1 MLIGIICAMD
11 VEISAIR
18 EAMTDASAQTFSGI
32 EYVKGKLF
40 GKDAVIAKCGIGKVF
55 AALCAQTMIIKYAP
69 DLIINSGVAGSLV
82 GELSV
87 CDVALAGA
95 VVQHDMDTSPL
106 GDPVGLI
113 SGINVVYINSSAEY
127 TEKLAA
133 AAGENGIKTLVG
145 TIASGDQF
153 IANGEKKAY
162 VRDTFGAIACEMEGA
177 AIGHVCFVAGVEFLI
192 VRAVSDSANENSVMD
207 FPQLVSRAAVISS
220 DLVEKMLSVL
230 G

>member
-1 MLIGIICAMD
+1 MIGIIGAMQIEVD
-11 VEISAIR
+11 ALR
-18 EAMTDASAQTFSGI
+18 EKMTDIQTETVSGI
-32 EYVKGKLF
+32 EFAVGKLC
-40 GKDAVIAKCGIGKVF
+40 GHATVLAKCGIGKVF
-55 AALCAQTMIIKYAP
+55 AAICAQTMILRFGVTHMINTGVGGALDPKL
-69 DLIINSGVAGSLV
+69 DLLDLV
-82 GELSV
+82 IS
-87 CDVALAGA
+87 DK

-106 GDPVGLI
+106 GDPVGLV
-113 SGINVVYINSSAEY
+113 SGINKVYFEASKELIG
-127 TEKLAA
+127 AA
-133 AAGENGIKTLVG
+133 RATGIPCVEG

-153 IANGEKKAY
+153 IADGQKKAEITE
-162 VRDTFGAIACEMEGA
+162 RFGASICEMEGA